1 MEFLNPLREQLQS
14 MWLSLVQVLPLLT
27 IALLVVLVTGILSRV
42 FVGILRR
49 SLARSGL
56 RPALQSLF
64 ATLLKVTI
72 WLVGLLIATTVVFPS
87 LTPAKM
93 LTALG
98 LGSVAIGFAFKDIFE
113 NFFAGVLIM
122 LRKAMRIGDFIQ
134 CQDLMG
140 KVEHIAL
147 RETYLR
153 QTDGQLLIV
162 PNRLLFQN
170 PVHVITDRDLRR
182 YEIIV
187 GIAYSEDVETAR
199 GIILQAVEGLPL
211 VNSAQPV
218 EVYAREFGS
227 SSIDFTV
234 RWWGKSAPL
243 DRHQSRDQ
251 VVQAIKAALDKAG
264 VEIPFPYRTLTF
276 KAPVPVQTENSDAA
290 PQ

>member
-27 IALLVVLVTGILSRV
+27 IALLVALITGILSRV
-42 FVGILRR
+42 FVGALLR

-140 KVEHIAL
+140 KV
-147 RETYLR
+147 
-153 QTDGQLLIV
+153 
-162 PNRLLFQN
+162 
-170 PVHVITDRDLRR
+170 
-182 YEIIV
+182 
-187 GIAYSEDVETAR
+187 
-199 GIILQAVEGLPL
+199 
-211 VNSAQPV
+211 
-218 EVYAREFGS
+218 
-227 SSIDFTV
+227 
-234 RWWGKSAPL
+234 
-243 DRHQSRDQ
+243 
-251 VVQAIKAALDKAG
+251 
-264 VEIPFPYRTLTF
+264 
-276 KAPVPVQTENSDAA
+276 
-290 PQ
+290 